1 MSHELRDRAFIS
13 DKLLDEFTR
22 YTPTINSQDLVK
34 FLNSQPWKL
43 LTETFKTKPPGQS
56 NEMEFKDVLIEFG
69 KLPTILSHLKAISTA
84 EKSRWNKVRIS
95 VQGAIP
101 METWDPLA
109 EWAQRTG
116 GCTPKGRELKP
127 DLMSIVVEK
136 KFDNSPRLGKHK
148 IFRASQPETIS
159 PPPMTWTA
167 KSNEASNEMQD
178 HQFPMVTCKYPV
190 WEIAD
195 SLWELKRGD
204 SLIED
209 AKVYLDCALK
219 ATEVLRYQWSRQF
232 ICYFLHCGKFMRLLR
247 FDRAGLVASKKVDIT
262 LEPDVFLHCLLA
274 VFSNKPSELGYPC
287 AKEIPRHVPAQGKT
301 HHVIEIDGNI
311 LCLDKQ
317 IAGPWK
323 DHLVG
328 RGTVAWKAHLIS
340 NDPEKDGKLFCV
352 KASWAQMER
361 KHEGHFIKYLHD
373 AGVENVVKLLAFS
386 PEKAGEGNNTQLG
399 SKELKPL
406 NCIGKYHY
414 RLQTQKSTL
423 SRDNESSE
431 HCQGTSA
438 TPDINQ
444 TPASARRKDREFRLT
459 VTAWVEQAFDKA
471 CANHLSNL
479 SSELSSNKPLLAMLS
494 LWRKSFIILD
504 GVTKAKVLHR
514 DISFQN
520 MRVNENNE
528 PIICDFDM
536 AKEPNSE
543 DLGLRERTGTVE
555 FMAIGIL
562 NGESHR
568 AFHDCESV
576 YWLCSIALLWK
587 RASYKVK
594 IFIEP
599 IMDSS
604 RELYVLGLAK
614 LAFVGY
620 MVRFNRLGA
629 DDREKKILEDLRPK
643 NTMEKDLFE
652 CLIDLTDY
660 FDSQSDALPEQTAGC
675 FKACSDIIDRSVD
688 RAKSKES
695 SRADEDEKPPKK
707 RQKQ

>member
-1 MSHELRDRAFIS
+1 MSYELQSQAFIS
-13 DKLLDEFTR
+13 DQLIDKFTR
-22 YTPTINSQDLVK
+22 DTPTINSPDLVK
-34 FLNSQPWKL
+34 FRNSQPWKL
-43 LTETFKTKPPGQS
+43 FTDTFKTKSSGQS

-69 KLPTILSHLKAISTA
+69 KLPTILSHLKQISTA
-84 EKSRWNKVRIS
+84 DKPRWNKVRIS

-101 METWDPLA
+101 METWDPSS
-109 EWAQRTG
+109 EWAKKSG
-116 GCTPKGRELKP
+116 GYTPKGRELKV
-127 DLMSIVVEK
+127 DLMSLVVEK
-136 KFDNSPRLGKHK
+136 KFDTSPQLGKHK

-232 ICYFLHCGKFMRLLR
+232 IFYFLHCGKFMRLLR
-247 FDRAGLVASKKVDIT
+247 FDRAGLVASRKVDIT
-262 LEPDVFLHCLLA
+262 LEPEVFLHCLLA
-274 VFSNKPSELGYPC
+274 VFSNKPSDLGYPC
-287 AKEIPRHVPAQGKT
+287 AKEIPRHVPTQGKT

-311 LCLDKQ
+311 LGLDKQ

-328 RGTVAWKAHLIS
+328 RGTVTWKAHLMS
-340 NDPEKDGKLFCV
+340 DDPEKYGKLFCV
-352 KASWAQMER
+352 KASWVQMER
-361 KHEGHFIKYLHD
+361 KHEGHFIKNLLD

-406 NCIGKYHY
+406 KCIGNYHH
-414 RLQTQKSTL
+414 RLLNQKGTL
-423 SRDNESSE
+423 SRDNALSE

-444 TPASARRKDREFRLT
+444 TPTIATRKDREFRLT
-459 VTAWVEQAFDKA
+459 VTTWVEQAFDKA
-471 CANHLSNL
+471 CANHLSGIFSGFSLN
-479 SSELSSNKPLLAMLS
+479 NPLLAMLS
-494 LWRKSFIILD
+494 LWRKSFMILD

-536 AKEPNSE
+536 AIEPNSKAS
-543 DLGLRERTGTVE
+543 GLPERTGTVQ
-555 FMAIGIL
+555 FMARGIL
-562 NGESHR
+562 RGESHR
-568 AFHDCESV
+568 AFDDCESV
-576 YWLCSIALLWK
+576 YWICSIALLWNL
-587 RASYKVK
+587 ASCKVK
-594 IFIEP
+594 TYIEA

-604 RELYVLGLAK
+604 QELRNVGLAK
-614 LAFVGY
+614 EAFVGY
-620 MVRFNRLGA
+620 MFFFNTLGTDA
-629 DDREKKILEDLRPK
+629 REEGIMEDLRPK
-643 NTMEKDLFE
+643 NTMEKDLFK
-652 CLIDLTDY
+652 CLIDLSDY
-660 FDSQSDALPEQTAGC
+660 FYRHSRASPEQTAGC
-675 FKACSDIIDRSVD
+675 FKACSDIIDKAID
-688 RAKSKES
+688 RAKIEKS
-695 SRADEDEKPPKK
+695 SRANEDEEPPKK